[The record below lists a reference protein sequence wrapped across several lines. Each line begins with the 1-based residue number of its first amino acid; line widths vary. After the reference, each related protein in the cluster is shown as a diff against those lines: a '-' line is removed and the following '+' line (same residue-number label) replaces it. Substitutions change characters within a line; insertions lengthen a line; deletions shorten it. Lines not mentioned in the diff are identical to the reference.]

1 MDMTSMLSLNQRER
15 VYKNPTV
22 NADSFDQRQFNGL
35 LNKSKGL
42 QELKNKGDIVFPM
55 YSQLMGDI
63 WSTFYKNQPQLLEE
77 IPEELAC
84 NQAYIQTI
92 MKDEEFEDY
101 RKNTKFDEVS
111 AALSTISFGNKV
123 LEWIQKQQFEDRE
136 FNKAVQQA
144 LKAQNEHHQIDEK
157 QSEQNH

>member
-1 MDMTSMLSLNQRER
+1 MDRTSVKNLNPRER
-15 VYKNPTV
+15 VYRNPTV
-22 NADSFDQRQFNGL
+22 NADSFDKRQFNSL

-42 QELKNKGDIVFPM
+42 QELKGKGDIVFPL

-63 WSTFYKNQPQLLEE
+63 WSSFYKNKPQLLAE
-77 IPEELAC
+77 IPEELAS

-144 LKAQNEHHQIDEK
+144 LKAQNEHHQIDE
-157 QSEQNH
+157 